1 MGMVVSAAVTGVPI
15 IEEFERPHNTTK
27 NFRARAIVEPP
38 PEIKSQHFPPPP
50 PTSSS
55 SSVKTVRKTYAAT
68 TTTGA
73 ARKTSKISNFKGRT
87 PPISTTAS
95 SKKLTRKKIQK

>member
-15 IEEFERPHNTTK
+15 IEELERPYNTK
-27 NFRARAIVEPP
+27 NNKARAIVEPP
-38 PEIKSQHFPPPP
+38 PEVKSQHIP

-55 SSVKTVRKTYAAT
+55 SSSIKTVRKTYAA
-68 TTTGA
+68 TGA

-87 PPISTTAS
+87 PPTSTAS
-95 SKKLTRKKIQK
+95 SKTLTRKKIQK

>member
-15 IEEFERPHNTTK
+15 IEELERPYNTK
-27 NFRARAIVEPP
+27 NNNKARAIVEPP
-38 PEIKSQHFPPPP
+38 PEVKSQHIP

-55 SSVKTVRKTYAAT
+55 SSSIKTVRKTYAA
-68 TTTGA
+68 TGA

-87 PPISTTAS
+87 PPTSTAS
-95 SKKLTRKKIQK
+95 SKTLTRKKIQK

>member
-15 IEEFERPHNTTK
+15 IEELERPYNTK
-27 NFRARAIVEPP
+27 NFKARAIIEPP
-38 PEIKSQHFPPPP
+38 PEVKSQHIP

-55 SSVKTVRKTYAAT
+55 SSVKTVRKTYAA

>member
-15 IEEFERPHNTTK
+15 IEELERPYNTK
-27 NFRARAIVEPP
+27 NNKARAIVEPP
-38 PEIKSQHFPPPP
+38 PEVKSQHIP

-55 SSVKTVRKTYAAT
+55 SSSIKTVRKTYAA
-68 TTTGA
+68 TGA

-87 PPISTTAS
+87 PPISTAS
-95 SKKLTRKKIQK
+95 SKTLTRKKIQK

>member
-15 IEEFERPHNTTK
+15 IEEFERPYNTAK

-68 TTTGA
+68 GA

-87 PPISTTAS
+87 PPISTAS
-95 SKKLTRKKIQK
+95 SKTLTRKKIQK

>member
-55 SSVKTVRKTYAAT
+55 SSVKTVRKTYAA
-68 TTTGA
+68 
-73 ARKTSKISNFKGRT
+73 RKTSKNSHFKGRT
-87 PPISTTAS
+87 PPIKPTASAS
-95 SKKLTRKKIQK
+95 SKTITRKKIQK

>member
-15 IEEFERPHNTTK
+15 IEELERPYNTK
-27 NFRARAIVEPP
+27 NFKARAIIEPP
-38 PEIKSQHFPPPP
+38 PEVKSQHIP

-55 SSVKTVRKTYAAT
+55 SSVKTVRKTYAAA